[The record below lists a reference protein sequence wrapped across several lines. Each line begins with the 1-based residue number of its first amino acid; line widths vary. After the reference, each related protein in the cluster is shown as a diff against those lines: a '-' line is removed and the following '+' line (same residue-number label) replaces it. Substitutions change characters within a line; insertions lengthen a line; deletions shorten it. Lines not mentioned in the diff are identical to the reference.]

1 MFKRGVFSSPG
12 GNELDAKLV
21 LPQLVQMNGPVHGFQ
36 GPNPIFQE
44 VILMFMNFLG
54 PGLQR
59 PSLFSF
65 FSKHVFAHLTL
76 HFKHSHASY
85 FDSNEFQWF

>member
-1 MFKRGVFSSPG
+1 MECVDTVVASVPLLLNEVARLGGPIMFKRGVFSSPG
-12 GNELDAKLV
+12 GNELDAKLM

-54 PGLQR
+54 PGLQCNIR
-59 PSLFSF
+59 
-65 FSKHVFAHLTL
+65 A
-76 HFKHSHASY
+76 
-85 FDSNEFQWF
+85 